1 MAGPAAAQIDEAKR
15 FAEIVAILQK
25 HHLVQGLT
33 PEKVR
38 DIFVDLGPTF
48 VKFGQILSMRSD
60 FCPKNTVPRS
70 RRCAQT

>member
-48 VKFGQILSMRSD
+48 
-60 FCPKNTVPRS
+60 CPKNTVMRS
-70 RRCAQT
+70 RRCART

>member
-48 VKFGQILSMRSD
+48 MRS
-60 FCPKNTVPRS
+60 TLMVSGMVRM
-70 RRCAQT
+70 RW